1 APAVQREEAKRNR
14 AGMAWDKK
22 CRDIRRQPSSEKKRS
37 GIELAWREI
46 REAILL
52 MLKIVYNMYKILGS
66 DLKTRKEQ

>member
-1 APAVQREEAKRNR
+1 MLAFPS
-14 AGMAWDKK
+14 GLPFDF
-22 CRDIRRQPSSEKKRS
+22 RDIRRQPSSEKKRS